1 MYTIGFAHSLNP
13 KNANGFMSNQTLK
26 KKSLGEKS
34 RPVKYIPCL
43 A

>member
-26 KKSLGEKS
+26 KSLGEK